1 MPASVLH
8 SPHPAV
14 RTLDAAAFDYKGYGW
29 RHVTVALD
37 EFGVLLLTLNRPE
50 RQ

>member
-8 SPHPAV
+8 NPHPAV